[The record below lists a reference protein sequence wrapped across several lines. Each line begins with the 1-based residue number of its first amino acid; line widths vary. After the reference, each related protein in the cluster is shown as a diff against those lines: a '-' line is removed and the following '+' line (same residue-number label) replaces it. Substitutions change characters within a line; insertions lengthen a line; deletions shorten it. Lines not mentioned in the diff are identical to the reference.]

1 MPASTSYE
9 KEIIAWFKKNKR
21 DLPWRKT
28 DAWGVLVSEI
38 MLQQTP
44 VQRVLPVYNEW
55 MKRWPTPAHLA
66 KATPAEVITAWGRLG
81 YPRRALRLHECAK
94 VITTEFKGV
103 IPNTESELRKLPGI
117 GEYTA
122 AAMVAFAFE
131 GRSLVLDINIRRLFS
146 RLYKG
151 EEAPAAAPTKAE
163 RHEYAEYVPQK
174 NAHLWA
180 AATMEL
186 GALICTAKNPI
197 CGRCPVA
204 DSCQWRSL
212 DYPATDRIKR
222 TQTWHGTDR
231 QCRGT
236 IVQALRENS
245 TLNKKQIHLL
255 WDVPSQV
262 EKAILT
268 LLDDGLIEERRKNTY
283 SLPR

>member
-1 MPASTSYE
+1 MYE
-9 KEIIAWFKKNKR
+9 KEITAWFKANKR
-21 DLPWRKT
+21 DLPWRNS

-44 VQRVLPVYNEW
+44 VQRVLPIYQEW
-55 MKRWPTPAHLA
+55 MKRWPTAADLA
-66 KATPAEVITAWGRLG
+66 KATPADVITAWGRLG

-94 VITTEFKGV
+94 VITSELKGI
-103 IPNTESELRKLPGI
+103 IPKEEVELRKLPGI

-131 GRSLVLDINIRRLFS
+131 GKSLVLDINIRRLFS

-151 EEAPAAAPTKAE
+151 EETPTAAPTKAE
-163 RHEYAEYVPQK
+163 RIEYAQYIPDK
-174 NAHLWA
+174 KAHLWA

-186 GALICTAKNPI
+186 GALICTAKKPL

-204 DSCQWRSL
+204 NKCLWRSL
-212 DYPATDRIKR
+212 DYPSSERVKR
-222 TQTWHGTDR
+222 TQSWHGTDR

-236 IVQALRENS
+236 IVQALRDNP
-245 TLNKKQIHLL
+245 TLSKRELNLL

-268 LLDDGLIEERRKNTY
+268 LLDDGLIEEQRKGFF
-283 SLPR
+283 SLPQ

>member
-1 MPASTSYE
+1 MYE
-9 KEIIAWFKKNKR
+9 KEITTWFKENKR
-21 DLPWRKT
+21 DLPWRRS

-44 VQRVLPVYNEW
+44 VQRVLPIYQEW
-55 MKRWPTPAHLA
+55 VKRWPTAADLA
-66 KATPAEVITAWGRLG
+66 KATPAQVITAWGRLG

-94 VITTEFKGV
+94 VITSELKGI
-103 IPNTESELRKLPGI
+103 IPNDEAELRKLPGI

-122 AAMVAFAFE
+122 AAIVAFAFE
-131 GRSLVLDINIRRLFS
+131 GKSLVLDINIRRLFS

-151 EEAPAAAPTKAE
+151 EEAPTTAPTKAE
-163 RHEYAEYVPQK
+163 RTEYAQYVPDK
-174 NAHLWA
+174 KAHLWA

-186 GALICTAKNPI
+186 GALICTAKKPL

-204 DSCQWRSL
+204 DKCKWRSL
-212 DYPATDRIKR
+212 DYPSSERVKR
-222 TQTWHGTDR
+222 TQSWHGTDR

-236 IVQALRENS
+236 IVQALRDNPKLSRREIN
-245 TLNKKQIHLL
+245 LL

-268 LLDDGLIEERRKNTY
+268 LLDDGLIEEQRKGIF
-283 SLPR
+283 SLPQ

>member
-1 MPASTSYE
+1 MYE
-9 KEIIAWFKKNKR
+9 KTIIAWFKKNKR
-21 DLPWRKT
+21 DLPWRST

-94 VITTEFKGV
+94 VITNDLDGV
-103 IPNTESELRKLPGI
+103 IPSSEVELRKLPGI

-122 AAMVAFAFE
+122 AAMVAFAFG

-151 EEAPAAAPTKAE
+151 EEAPSLAPTKAE
-163 RHEYAEYVPQK
+163 RVEYAEYVPVK

-186 GALICTAKNPI
+186 GALLCTAKNPL

-204 DSCQWRSL
+204 DECAWRSL
-212 DYPATDRIKR
+212 DYPASTRVKR

-236 IVQALRENS
+236 IVQALRENKVLS
-245 TLNKKQIHLL
+245 KKEIHLL

-262 EKAILT
+262 EKALLT

>member
-1 MPASTSYE
+1 MYE
-9 KEIIAWFKKNKR
+9 KLITDWFKKNKR

-94 VITTEFKGV
+94 VITTELQGV
-103 IPNTESELRKLPGI
+103 IPATEVELRKLPGI

-122 AAMVAFAFE
+122 AAIVAFAYS
-131 GRSLVLDINIRRLFS
+131 GSSLVLDINIRRLFS

-151 EEAPAAAPTKAE
+151 EESPTTAPTKAE
-163 RHEYAEYVPQK
+163 RFEYAQHVPDK
-174 NAHLWA
+174 NAHIWA

-186 GALICTAKNPI
+186 GALICTSKNPL

-204 DSCQWRSL
+204 DHCAWRSL
-212 DYPATDRIKR
+212 DYPASERVKR

-236 IVQALRENS
+236 IVQALRENP
-245 TLNKKQIHLL
+245 TLKKKELQLL
-255 WDVPSQV
+255 WDVPLQV

-268 LLDDGLIEERRKNTY
+268 LLDDGLIEERTRNSY

>member
-1 MPASTSYE
+1 MHDQSSYE
-9 KEIIAWFKKNKR
+9 KAIIAWFKKNKR

-44 VQRVLPVYNEW
+44 VQRVLPIYNEW

-94 VITTEFKGV
+94 VITNEHSGV
-103 IPNTESELRKLPGI
+103 IPSTEVELRKLPGI

-122 AAMVAFAFE
+122 AAIVAFAFE

-146 RLYKG
+146 RLYQG
-151 EEAPAAAPTKAE
+151 AEVPTAAPTKAE
-163 RHEYAEYVPQK
+163 RVEYAQYLPKK

-186 GALICTAKNPI
+186 GALICTAKNPT

-204 DSCQWRSL
+204 SECKWRSL
-212 DYPATDRIKR
+212 DFPVTERVKR
-222 TQTWHGTDR
+222 TQSWHGTDR
-231 QCRGT
+231 KCRGT
-236 IVQALRENS
+236 IVQALRENPLL
-245 TLNKKQIHLL
+245 TKREIHLL
-255 WDVPSQV
+255 WDVPAQV
-262 EKAILT
+262 DKAILT
-268 LLDDGLIEERRKNTY
+268 LLDDGLIEERKRNTY
-283 SLPR
+283 SLPQ

>member
-1 MPASTSYE
+1 MYE
-9 KEIIAWFKKNKR
+9 KEIISWFKKNKR
-21 DLPWRKT
+21 DLPWRNT

-55 MKRWPTPAHLA
+55 MKRWPTPARLA
-66 KATPAEVITAWGRLG
+66 QATPAEVITAWGRLG

-94 VITTEFKGV
+94 VITTQLNGE
-103 IPNTESELRKLPGI
+103 IPETESELRRLPGI

-131 GRSLVLDINIRRLFS
+131 GSSLVLDINIRRLFS
-146 RLYKG
+146 RLYRG
-151 EEAPAAAPTKAE
+151 EEAPTAAPTKSE
-163 RHEYAEYVPQK
+163 RVEYMQYVPKK

-180 AATMEL
+180 ASTMEL
-186 GALICTAKNPI
+186 GALICTAKNPL

-204 DSCQWRSL
+204 DQCQWRSL

-231 QCRGT
+231 QCRGR
-236 IVQALRENS
+236 IVQALRDNAQ
-245 TLNKKQIHLL
+245 LKKSELHLL

-283 SLPR
+283 SLPH

>member
-1 MPASTSYE
+1 MYE
-9 KEIIAWFKKNKR
+9 KTIIAWFKKNKR

-44 VQRVLPVYNEW
+44 VQRVLPVYDQW
-55 MKRWPTPAHLA
+55 LKRWPTPAHLA
-66 KATPAEVITAWGRLG
+66 RATPAEVITAWGRLG

-94 VITTEFKGV
+94 VITHELAGV
-103 IPNTESELRKLPGI
+103 IPSTEADLKKLPGI

-151 EEAPAAAPTKAE
+151 EESPTAAPTKAE
-163 RHEYAEYVPQK
+163 RLEYAEYVPQK

-186 GALICTAKNPI
+186 GALVCTAQKPL

-204 DSCQWRSL
+204 DLCTWRSL
-212 DYPATDRIKR
+212 DYPASTRVKR

-236 IVQALRENS
+236 IVQALRDNS

-262 EKAILT
+262 EKALLT
-268 LLDDGLIEERRKNTY
+268 LLDDGLIEERRKNTF

>member
-1 MPASTSYE
+1 MYEREITS
-9 KEIIAWFKKNKR
+9 WFKKNKR

-55 MKRWPTPAHLA
+55 IKRWPSPAHLA

-94 VITTEFKGV
+94 VITSELNGT
-103 IPNTESELRKLPGI
+103 IPSTESELRKLPGI

-151 EEAPAAAPTKAE
+151 EEAPTAAPTKAE
-163 RHEYAEYVPQK
+163 RIEYAQYVPEK
-174 NAHLWA
+174 NAHIWA

-186 GALICTAKNPI
+186 GALICTAKNPL
-197 CGRCPVA
+197 CGRCPVS
-204 DSCQWRSL
+204 DQCQWRSL
-212 DYPATDRIKR
+212 DYPASERVKR

-245 TLNKKQIHLL
+245 TLSKKQIHLL

>member
-1 MPASTSYE
+1 MHDNSFYE
-9 KEIIAWFKKNKR
+9 KAIIAWFKKNKR
-21 DLPWRKT
+21 DLPWRKS

-44 VQRVLPVYNEW
+44 VQRVLPIYNEW
-55 MKRWPTPAHLA
+55 MERWPTPAHLA

-94 VITTEFKGV
+94 VITAELKGV
-103 IPNTESELRKLPGI
+103 IPESEVELRKLPGV

-122 AAMVAFAFE
+122 AAIVAFAFQ

-146 RLYKG
+146 RLYQG
-151 EEAPAAAPTKAE
+151 IDSPTAAPTKVE
-163 RHEYAEYVPQK
+163 RVEYAQYIPDK

-186 GALICTAKNPI
+186 GALICTAKNPL

-204 DSCQWRSL
+204 DNCQWRSL
-212 DYPATDRIKR
+212 DYPSSERVKR
-222 TQTWHGTDR
+222 SQSWHGTDR

-245 TLNKKQIHLL
+245 TLSKRELLLL
-255 WDVPSQV
+255 WDVPAQV

-268 LLDDGLIEERRKNTY
+268 LLDDGLIEERGKSSY

>member
-1 MPASTSYE
+1 MYE
-9 KEIIAWFKKNKR
+9 KEITTWFKENKR
-21 DLPWRKT
+21 DLPWRKS

-44 VQRVLPVYNEW
+44 VQRVLPVYQEW
-55 MKRWPTPAHLA
+55 MKRWPTPADLA

-81 YPRRALRLHECAK
+81 YPRRALRLHQCAK
-94 VITTEFKGV
+94 ILSTELDNQL
-103 IPNTESELRKLPGI
+103 PRTESELRKLPGI

-122 AAMVAFAFE
+122 AAIVAFAFNE
-131 GRSLVLDINIRRLFS
+131 SSLVLDINIRRLFS
-146 RLYKG
+146 RLYRG
-151 EEAPAAAPTKAE
+151 EESPTSAPTKAE
-163 RHEYAEYVPQK
+163 RTEYATYMPAK

-186 GALICTAKNPI
+186 GALICTAKKPL

-204 DSCQWRSL
+204 DKCQWRSL
-212 DYPATDRIKR
+212 DYPSSERVKR
-222 TQTWHGTDR
+222 TQSWHGTDR

-236 IVQALRENS
+236 IVQALRDNPKLSKRE
-245 TLNKKQIHLL
+245 LNLL

-268 LLDDGLIEERRKNTY
+268 LLDDGLIEEQRKGFF
-283 SLPR
+283 SLPQ